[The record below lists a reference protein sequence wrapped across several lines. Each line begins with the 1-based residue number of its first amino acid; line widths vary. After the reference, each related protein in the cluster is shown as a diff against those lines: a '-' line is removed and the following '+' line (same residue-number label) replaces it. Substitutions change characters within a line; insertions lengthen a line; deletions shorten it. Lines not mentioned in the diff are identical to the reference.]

1 MGYNVA
7 IDGPAGA
14 GKSTIAKQVAKE
26 NGYIYVDTGAMY
38 RGLAIHFL
46 NLGIDPKDTEKII
59 EACKDVEVTI
69 GYESGIQQIYVNG
82 ENVTAKLRTEEVG
95 NMASVSSAVPRVR
108 EKLLSLQ
115 RKLAKDMSVVQRT
128 LAREKDV
135 IMDGRDIGTHVLPDA
150 DVKIYLTASV
160 EIRAKRRYKELVEK
174 GVQCD
179 LKEIEKDIEER
190 DYRDMTRKIAPLKK
204 AEDAILVDSSDMT
217 LKEVVNT
224 ISRYCHR

>member
-115 RKLAKDMSVVQRT
+115 RKLAKDMSVV
-128 LAREKDV
+128 
-135 IMDGRDIGTHVLPDA
+135 MDGRDIGTTILPDA
-150 DVKIYLTASV
+150 DVKIYLTASSLT
-160 EIRAKRRYKELVEK
+160 RAKRRYLELQEK
-174 GVQCD
+174 GTVCD
-179 LKEIEKDIEER
+179 LDNIQKDIEER
-190 DYRDMTRKIAPLKK
+190 DQRDMNREISPLRQ
-204 AEDAILVDSSDMT
+204 AEDAVLVDSSDLT
-217 LKEVVNT
+217 IEQVVDRILEIFRART
-224 ISRYCHR
+224 EEGASHES

>member
-1 MGYNVA
+1 MTSA
-7 IDGPAGA
+7 IP
-14 GKSTIAKQVAKE
+14 E
-26 NGYIYVDTGAMY
+26 
-38 RGLAIHFL
+38 
-46 NLGIDPKDTEKII
+46 
-59 EACKDVEVTI
+59 
-69 GYESGIQQIYVNG
+69 
-82 ENVTAKLRTEEVG
+82 
-95 NMASVSSAVPRVR
+95 VR
-108 EKLLSLQ
+108 EKLLEL
-115 RKLAKDMSVVQRT
+115 QRT

-204 AEDAILVDSSDMT
+204 AEDASLSKTSFLHNMSHDIRTPMNAVLGYAQLMKDELKGKGMPETLEHLEKLQQSGNLLLSIINNVLDMARIESGRMEIDESYTQIEYILQDLFEIFDDEAKKRILHLIT
-217 LKEVVNT
+217 
-224 ISRYCHR
+224 R